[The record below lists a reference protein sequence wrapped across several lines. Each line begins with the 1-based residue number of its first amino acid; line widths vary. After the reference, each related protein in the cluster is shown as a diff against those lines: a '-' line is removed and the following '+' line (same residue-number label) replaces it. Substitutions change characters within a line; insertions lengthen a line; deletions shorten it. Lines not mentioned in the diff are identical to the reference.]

1 MMTPEQIHQLFQ
13 YNQWANRR
21 TLDACG
27 ALTNEQLTR
36 DLGSSFKSVR
46 DTLAHIFGAEWIW
59 RERLLGRATSG
70 LPAPS
75 EFPDLA
81 SLRAKLEDMD
91 REYVEYT
98 SKLTPAETS
107 RLCVHKNLA
116 GMQSS
121 TLVWQILQHLGNHNS
136 YHRGQVVTLMRQ
148 LGAKPVSTGMI
159 EFYREQASGAH
170 A

>member
-1 MMTPEQIHQLFQ
+1 MTPELIHQLYQ

-21 TLDACG
+21 ILDSCA
-27 ALTNEQLTR
+27 ALTNEQFTR

-46 DTLAHIFGAEWIW
+46 DTLGHIFGRSA
-59 RERLLGRATSG
+59 SG
-70 LPAPS
+70 LPSPS

-81 SLRAKLEDMD
+81 SLRAKLEEMD

-98 SKLTPAETS
+98 SKLTPGEAN

-116 GMQSS
+116 GKEFSNP
-121 TLVWQILQHLGNHNS
+121 VWQILQHLGNHSS

-148 LGAKPVSTGMI
+148 LGIKPASTGLI
-159 EFYREQASGAH
+159 EFYREQAAGAH